1 MQAPPP
7 PPIRLHWIP
16 VEPSWLVAGGLVLL
30 GSLPHQVPAAGQR
43 MLSSPIGALLFAALS
58 AWVAWRAPVLGAAM
72 FVFLAGVVIAGRREE
87 EFTTSDR
94 RGGTLHASE
103 GFAGRAEVLNK
114 DKVTKKQRWFVEDT
128 LEEKPTGIQD
138 RTEGPALTFDDIDH
152 PHAWEVEQVLE
163 ENPVAIQ
170 ERPVPELPEYDE
182 SHTPYR

>member
-7 PPIRLHWIP
+7 QPIRLHWIP

-43 MLSSPIGALLFAALS
+43 MLSSPIGALLFAALA

-72 FVFLAGVVIAGRREE
+72 FIFLAGVVIAGRSERE
-87 EFTTSDR
+87 S
-94 RGGTLHASE
+94 
-103 GFAGRAEVLNK
+103 FAGRAEVLNK

-128 LEEKPTGIQD
+128 LEEKPKGIQD

-152 PHAWEVEQVLE
+152 PHTWEVEQALE

-182 SHTPYR
+182 SHTPYRS